1 MLCPEFIQAQLLIKI
16 AGQPTGSPLPRPMQ
30 LHLFEPYLYA
40 EASGEV
46 GQLPISGKQCQG
58 HGPFAILIEDFN
70 RSAPA
75 FALSVVDLSKVKD
88 LPLDKLATPATP
100 ILYHAPIAMLFA
112 IFDPCVAP

>member
-1 MLCPEFIQAQLLIKI
+1 
-16 AGQPTGSPLPRPMQ
+16 MQ

-40 EASGEV
+40 KASGEV

-88 LPLDKLATPATP
+88 LPLDKLATPATAIFHNVP
-100 ILYHAPIAMLFA
+100 VTMLFA
-112 IFDPCVAP
+112 VFESRVAL